1 MDGFTIYL
9 VILFSLVTS
18 QNFILSQFLGLCPFI
33 GVSKNISSAVGMS
46 LAVIFVMTVAALV
59 TAILT
64 IYVLRPLGIQDILQT
79 IAFILVIASLV
90 QFIEMVIMKKSPS
103 LYRALGI
110 YLPLITTN
118 CAVLGVTLLN
128 IKQFGGALES
138 GEMSDIAYLAQST
151 FSGFAAGVGFFVA
164 IILMAGIRERI
175 EAADIPESLR
185 GVPIALI
192 CAGLMA
198 LTFAGFAGVVKM

>member
-1 MDGFTIYL
+1 MDGFAIYL

-33 GVSKNISSAVGMS
+33 GVSKKLSSAVGMS
-46 LAVIFVMTVAALV
+46 FAVIFVMTVASLV
-59 TAILT
+59 TSILYM
-64 IYVLRPLGIQDILQT
+64 YVLKPLGIHDVLQT
-79 IAFILVIASLV
+79 ISFILVIASLV
-90 QFIEMVIMKKSPS
+90 QFIEMFIMKKSPS

-118 CAVLGVTLLN
+118 CAVLGVTVLN
-128 IKQFGGALES
+128 IKQYASADLSAATYIFR
-138 GEMSDIAYLAQST
+138 ST
-151 FSGFAAGVGFFVA
+151 FAGFAAGVGFFVA
-164 IILMAGIRERI
+164 IILMAGIRERL
-175 EAADIPESLR
+175 ETAKLPESMK

-198 LTFAGFAGVVKM
+198 LAFAGFAGLVKM